1 MGSAI
6 GCLFLSKLS
15 DIYGRCMGLTIV
27 IVVYMVGIVIQIAS
41 IDKWYQ
47 YFIGRIIAGI
57 GAGSISVLAPMLIS
71 ETRQSISEV
80 RC

>member
-1 MGSAI
+1 
-6 GCLFLSKLS
+6 
-15 DIYGRCMGLTIV
+15 
-27 IVVYMVGIVIQIAS
+27 MVGIVIQIAS

-71 ETRQSISEV
+71 ETAPKHIRGALLACWQLMG
-80 RC
+80 